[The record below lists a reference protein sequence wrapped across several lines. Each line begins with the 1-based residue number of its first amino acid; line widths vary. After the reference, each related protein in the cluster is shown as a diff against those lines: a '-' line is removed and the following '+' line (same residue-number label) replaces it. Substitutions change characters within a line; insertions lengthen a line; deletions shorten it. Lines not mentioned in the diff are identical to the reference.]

1 MDLTSML
8 GPVREMRLPQGAL
21 RYYDRG
27 NGPALVF
34 VHGLLANSVLWRDVI
49 AELAPQHRCVA
60 LDLPLGGHALAMPQD
75 TDLTPPWIARL
86 VADALEAL
94 GLDEVTL
101 IGNDT
106 GGAICQILIA
116 ERPERIRRLVLT
128 NCDAFEQFFPPL
140 VQPFHTLSARFGEGF
155 TALLAR
161 LLRFRSAQR
170 RFMATV
176 SRRRFDDET
185 LYAYF
190 GAFLRDPAVRRDA
203 ARFLAGVSSRYTL
216 AAARSFG
223 AFERPV
229 LLVWG
234 KRDPFFSTKLATRLQ
249 AAFPHATLHWAPDSR
264 AFVPEDQPH
273 LLAREIAEFAHA
285 GIPA

>member
-1 MDLTSML
+1 
-8 GPVREMRLPQGAL
+8 P
-21 RYYDRG
+21 
-27 NGPALVF
+27 
-34 VHGLLANSVLWRDVI
+34 
-49 AELAPQHRCVA
+49 
-60 LDLPLGGHALAMPQD
+60 MPQD
-75 TDLTPPWIARL
+75 ADLTPPGIARL

-94 GLDEVTL
+94 GLEDVTL
-101 IGNDT
+101 VGNDT

-116 ERPERIRRLVLT
+116 ERPERIGRLVLT

-140 VQPFHTLSARFGEGF
+140 VQPLHTLSARFGEGF
-155 TALLAR
+155 TTFLAR
-161 LLRFRSAQR
+161 VLRFRSAQR
-170 RFMATV
+170 RFMASV
-176 SRRRFDDET
+176 AKRHFDDET
-185 LYAYF
+185 LDAYF
-190 GAFLRDPAVRRDA
+190 GAFLSDPLVRRDA
-203 ARFLAGVSSRYTL
+203 SRFMASVSNRYTL

-229 LLVWG
+229 RLVWG
-234 KRDPFFSTKLATRLQ
+234 ENDLFFSAKLARRLQ